1 MDMEM
6 AKSSQI
12 NDAYRQI
19 KTDTGISDVQQ
30 MVKNFLSREST
41 YSSLLTNVNDSET
54 RMEKLKNDN
63 VELSE
68 RLHELK
74 VNAAG
79 AEEDGDKAG
88 ERFQDEEL
96 VEMRKHIAN

>member
-1 MDMEM
+1 
-6 AKSSQI
+6 
-12 NDAYRQI
+12 
-19 KTDTGISDVQQ
+19 

-96 VEMRKHIAN
+96 VEMRKHIANQKKDMDVLQDRYRRVNIVND